1 MSRAP
6 SLTVTR
12 YQGTSPDTSRTVM
25 LRWNVNARRS
35 NAPSPGVPRRGSGLQ
50 TTSYGTFVVSTVT
63 FTPVAVWFL
72 IVAVHARARLVA
84 FARTSTLVSSPARRA
99 RVRAGSLARSWD

>member
-1 MSRAP
+1 SRN
-6 SLTVTR
+6 
-12 YQGTSPDTSRTVM
+12 VM

-63 FTPVAVWFL
+63 FTLVAVWFL

-84 FARTSTLVSSPARRA
+84 FAGTSTLVSFRARRA
-99 RVRAGSLARSWD
+99 RFRRESLFRSWNSTIPSND